1 MTETN
6 LVELRQYT
14 RFGCQ
19 RYTLVDLFERA
30 FVETQEAAG
39 IQVFGRY
46 IDLDD
51 PDRFVWMRG
60 FSDLE
65 TRGRALSDFYGGPA
79 WAAHREAAN
88 ATMIDSANVLLL
100 RPSGRRSEEHTS
112 ELQSLMRI
120 SYAVS
125 FLTKKNI
132 TITH

>member
-88 ATMIDSANVLLL
+88 ATMIESDNVLLL
-100 RPSGRRSEEHTS
+100 PPSGRGAQVRHDMKLRGHVEAEDWRVGR
-112 ELQSLMRI
+112 E
-120 SYAVS
+120 
-125 FLTKKNI
+125 
-132 TITH
+132 

>member
-14 RFGCQ
+14 LVGGQ
-19 RYTLVDLFERA
+19 RDTLVDLFERA

-60 FSDLE
+60 LSDLE

-79 WAAHREAAN
+79 WAAQREAAN
-88 ATMIDSANVLLL
+88 ATMIESDHVDRTSVVWGKSVSVRVDLG
-100 RPSGRRSEEHTS
+100 GRR
-112 ELQSLMRI
+112 I
-120 SYAVS
+120 
-125 FLTKKNI
+125 I
-132 TITH
+132 